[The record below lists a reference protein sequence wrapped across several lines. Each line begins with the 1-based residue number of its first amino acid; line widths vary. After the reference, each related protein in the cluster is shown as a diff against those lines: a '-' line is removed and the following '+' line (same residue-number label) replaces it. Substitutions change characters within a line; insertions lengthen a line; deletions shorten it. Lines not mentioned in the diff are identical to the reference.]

1 MTVLSRLERYVVE
14 LSSAYLAWSSGM
26 GGVELRNKLRRV
38 YVRSIL
44 PAVVFVA
51 VALPLN
57 EVLQSPVEQATIDH
71 CFNFILLFSVDQ
83 NGIRRWATPTSGDR
97 IQRCSQQFDHWK
109 DRVETAHRLR

>member
-1 MTVLSRLERYVVE
+1 
-14 LSSAYLAWSSGM
+14 M
-26 GGVELRNKLRRV
+26 GGVELRDKLRRV

-44 PAVVFVA
+44 PAVVFIA

-57 EVLQSPVEQATIDH
+57 EVLQSPAEQATIDH
-71 CFNFILLFSVDQ
+71 RFNFILLFSVDQ

-97 IQRCSQQFDHWK
+97 IRRCSQQFDHWK